1 MTLFIIFASVKRA
14 FIFFLGFLFCLP
26 TVANAQSDGSL
37 TYSTVPATEDTVGVA
52 RSPYKFH
59 GTQLIAPAALVGL
72 GATGLFINPVKE
84 WNREIRGFYMNENIW
99 GSKRSHFD
107 DYVQY
112 VPFATPYILKLC
124 GVRSRHNYGEYTI
137 LLATSYLSMGI
148 MVNTLKYTVG
158 ELRPDG
164 SSRNSFPSG
173 HTATAFMGA
182 ELLRAEFWDTSPLI
196 GVAGY
201 LVASTVGFMRLYN
214 NRHWMTDVL
223 AGAGIG
229 ILSVRIA
236 YWTFPP
242 LQRLFFGKNRKDN
255 QTYVSAAPYY
265 NGSQLGTSL
274 ALCF

>member
-1 MTLFIIFASVKRA
+1 MRKIAALLLCLAFAAPNLARA
-14 FIFFLGFLFCLP
+14 QFNEQF
-26 TVANAQSDGSL
+26 
-37 TYSTVPATEDTVGVA
+37 TYSTAPKADSVKVP
-52 RSPYKFH
+52 RSPYKFRA
-59 GTQLIAPAALVGL
+59 TQLIAPVAFVGL
-72 GATGLFINPVKE
+72 GVTGLTVNAVKD
-84 WNREIRGFYMNENIW
+84 WNRQISSNFTGN
-99 GSKRSHFD
+99 KRYGFD
-107 DYVQY
+107 DYAQY

-124 GVRSRHNYGEYTI
+124 GVRSRHNYGEFTI

-148 MVNTLKYTVG
+148 MVNAVKYTVK

-182 ELLRAEFWDTSPLI
+182 ELLRAEFWDTSPWI

-201 LVASTVGFMRLYN
+201 ALATSIGYMRVWH

-242 LQRLFFGKNRKDN
+242 LQRLFFGKHRKENDG
-255 QTYVSAAPYY
+255 YASASPYY
-265 NGSQLGTSL
+265 DGERLGASL
-274 ALCF
+274 SLCF

>member
-1 MTLFIIFASVKRA
+1 MKKFSLFILCLV
-14 FIFFLGFLFCLP
+14 FLAP
-26 TVANAQSDGSL
+26 TAAWAQFDESL
-37 TYSTVPATEDTVGVA
+37 TYSIASTAPDSTNVG
-52 RSPYKFH
+52 RNPYKFR

-72 GATGLFINPVKE
+72 GATGLFVNPVKE
-84 WNREIRGFYMNENIW
+84 WNREISASFVGN
-99 GSKRSHFD
+99 KRKGFD

-112 VPFATPYILKLC
+112 VPFAMPYVLKLC
-124 GVRSRHNYGEYTI
+124 GVKSRHNYGEYTI

-148 MVNTLKYTVG
+148 MVNTLKYTVK

-182 ELLRAEFWDTSPLI
+182 ELLRAEFWDTSPWI
-196 GVAGY
+196 GIAGY
-201 LVASTVGFMRLYN
+201 LVAGSVGYMRIWH

-242 LQRLFFGKNRKDN
+242 LQRLFFGKNHKKTDA
-255 QTYVSAAPYY
+255 YASVSPYY
-265 NGSQLGTSL
+265 NGSQLGTAFSL
-274 ALCF
+274 SF